1 MTTASGC
8 STSACSRPLTPSSAS
23 CTSWPDSS
31 RRWRSI
37 CRASSLS
44 STTRMRRWAVPG
56 AGAGV
61 AARGRV
67 AGSIR
72 GKRTVNALPRPGPAL
87 VTSICPLWRSTRR
100 LTSVSPMPRPAPAR
114 CRLVRPLDEQLED
127 SWEQISRNA
136 RPRVLHAQDRVGP
149 LTHHGYYDP
158 PVGGRELHGVVQEV
172 QENLLEARFIGLD
185 PEVVERVTGD
195 VPPGRAGRHR
205 RHGPLGGG
213 AEIDRA

>member
-61 AARGRV
+61 AARGRA

-72 GKRTVNALPRPGPAL
+72 GKRTVNALPRPGPVPLVEIDKAL
-87 VTSICPLWRSTRR
+87 DEREPDAQTGSGPVQAGL
-100 LTSVSPMPRPAPAR
+100 
-114 CRLVRPLDEQLED
+114 PLDEQLED

-185 PEVVERVTGD
+185 PEVSERVTGD